1 MTKDKALEE
10 LFLAHKPQFDD
21 EVDFMAA
28 LNKRLDAVEY
38 IKQHQEATL
47 RRYKIAMVAA
57 FIVGIISSS
66 ATITFLLNSSSLLL
80 QYTDRLADVALRE
93 LTHDYSHRPCPLHE
107 FRHHQRFQQ
116 CTGDSLH
123 AIALKNGN
131 PSQIIVQDRRHVPI
145 K

>member
-1 MTKDKALEE
+1 MMTKDKALEE

-57 FIVGIISSS
+57 FIVGIISS
-66 ATITFLLNSSSLLL
+66 ATTITFLLSTPPSVPLYSFSIQIGWLMWLSENSRMITATVLALFMSFGIISVFSNVQEILSMRS
-80 QYTDRLADVALRE
+80 RLKME
-93 LTHDYSHRPCPLHE
+93 IHR
-107 FRHHQRFQQ
+107 
-116 CTGDSLH
+116 
-123 AIALKNGN
+123 K
-131 PSQIIVQDRRHVPI
+131 
-145 K
+145 